1 MSPTQYG
8 FRANYSTQLALVDLI
23 DKLSSALD
31 NSLHTVGLFL
41 DLSKAFDTIDH
52 NILINKLHRYGV
64 RGVALN
70 WFESYLS
77 DRKQYVVWQNTKS
90 SLASIRCGVPQGS
103 ILGPLL
109 FLIYINDICNY
120 SKILSFILFA
130 DDTNV
135 FYSSNHLT
143 EAIYVVNR
151 QLSKVS
157 DWLEC
162 NKLSVNVSKT

>member
-1 MSPTQYG
+1 VYDFFEKHNILSPTHYG
-8 FRANYSTQLALVDLI
+8 FRANYSTQLALVDLV

-31 NSLHTVGLFL
+31 NSLLTVGLFL

-70 WFESYLS
+70 WFKSYLR

-103 ILGPLL
+103 ILGLLL
-109 FLIYINDICNY
+109 FLIYINDICNSSKY
-120 SKILSFILFA
+120 SPSFYLQMTRMFF
-130 DDTNV
+130 TV
-135 FYSSNHLT
+135 
-143 EAIYVVNR
+143 AII
-151 QLSKVS
+151 
-157 DWLEC
+157 
-162 NKLSVNVSKT
+162 